1 MVQQLEIMV
10 ANGRTAPWAT
20 DLVDRLSSR
29 AVGFHWPASADEAL
43 GLAMTSNVHVALVDG
58 DVPTMDGGLTLV
70 RRIRRAGIEK
80 PCLLV
85 CSEPDQRILR
95 DALELNVFSVLEA
108 TDGCAKIADMVLR
121 IGRQVYNFDYP
132 RNDFA
137 N

>member
-1 MVQQLEIMV
+1 MVRQLEIMV
-10 ANGRTAPWAT
+10 ANGRQSPWAT

-43 GLAMTSNVHVALVDG
+43 GMAMTDNVHVALVDG
-58 DVPTMDGGLTLV
+58 DVPTIDGGLTLV

-108 TDGCAKIADMVLR
+108 AEGCDKIADMVLR
-121 IGRQVYNFDYP
+121 IGRQIYNFDYP
-132 RNDFA
+132 RNDFV

>member
-1 MVQQLEIMV
+1 MVRQLEIMV
-10 ANGRTAPWAT
+10 ANGRATPWAT

-29 AVGFHWPASADEAL
+29 GVGFHWPASADEAL
-43 GLAMTSNVHVALVDG
+43 GLAMTSNVHVTLVDG
-58 DVPTMDGGLTLV
+58 DVPTIDGGLTLV
-70 RRIRRAGIEK
+70 RRIRRAGIDK

-85 CSEPDQRILR
+85 CSEPDQRVLR

-108 TDGCAKIADMVLR
+108 NEGCAKIADMVLR

-132 RNDFA
+132 RDNFT